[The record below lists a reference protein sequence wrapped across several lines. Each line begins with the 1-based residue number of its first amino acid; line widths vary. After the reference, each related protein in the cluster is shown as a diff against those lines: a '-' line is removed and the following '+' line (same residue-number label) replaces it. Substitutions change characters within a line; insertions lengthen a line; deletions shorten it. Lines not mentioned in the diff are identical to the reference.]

1 MGASEVLLANL
12 LMSLNEKAD
21 KLISLLEVGKDAENE
36 LLFPI
41 PQDILTSTIEAMR
54 DYQLRLEVEATALAG
69 LNDPAAQ
76 ELAQE
81 RLEQARR
88 VKTLF
93 QHYSQ
98 L

>member
-1 MGASEVLLANL
+1 MI
-12 LMSLNEKAD
+12 D
-21 KLISLLEVGKDAENE
+21 PENE